1 MDNYNPRQ
9 NTRMRFKDERE
20 LEKYLFLSAE
30 FDFNYETIENASKNY
45 PYNLLVNEI
54 KNIKNI
60 TRPCLIYDITQKRTF
75 VGHITSDTI
84 ELTTQYSNKILQISM
99 TYDDSS
105 DILSIFTADE
115 EILSPDNVKTIFGQ
129 HINGH
134 GNIDLYR
141 HDLVI
146 KHNRTSYDDTQYD
159 LYLTYY
165 SKVNL
170 QVNTPDKLETLT
182 HALNGTRL
190 RGTVLL
196 KTVTGSDEYDK
207 ISTDYIGVVYN
218 GSVWNIMNLNG
229 NSIGVEIN
237 DVSDTVSSI

>member
-1 MDNYNPRQ
+1 MGNYNPRQ
-9 NTRMRFKDERE
+9 NTMMRFKDVRE

-75 VGHITSDTI
+75 VGHITNDTI

-105 DILSIFTADE
+105 DMLRIFTAEE
-115 EILSPDNVKTIFGQ
+115 EILSPNNVKTIFGQ

-146 KHNRTSYDDTQYD
+146 KHDRTSYDDTQYD

-170 QVNTPDKLETLT
+170 QVNTPDKLEKLT

-229 NSIGVEIN
+229 ASIGVEIN
-237 DVSDTVSSI
+237 GVSDTVSPI